1 VIAEHSPQYLM
12 LFIAAQRLGIILV
25 PLNYRYTSTEMLH
38 CLKDVSPSLI
48 IAEDVKFET
57 QILDLKERVNTQIIS
72 FGSFFEKA
80 QTISLEDFEPD
91 FKIEKEQ
98 PILFSS
104 PQGQQENLKE
114 SFTPTR

>member
-1 VIAEHSPQYLM
+1 
-12 LFIAAQRLGIILV
+12 
-25 PLNYRYTSTEMLH
+25 EMLH

-80 QTISLEDFEPD
+80 QTISLEDFDPD

-98 PILFSS
+98 PIFIFFTSGSTGKPKGVIYTNQMMLWN
-104 PQGQQENLKE
+104 NLNTAIQLE
-114 SFTPTR
+114 ITSA